1 MSYRIWA
8 GLFLIAG
15 MLAIG
20 TLSLAAAPE
29 DKLPA
34 SASLVLLLDKPSDA
48 ATKWQKTALGSMF
61 AGKDFAPFYAEL
73 QNGEIAAPLNPKP
86 ALGLDWA
93 DIARFKEPAA
103 LAVLEG
109 EAKQPALVFVAGGK
123 EDAGE
128 VKRVMAEAEKYFD
141 GRKAKRATKKTAGAE
156 VVTYEVAAADGKDVR
171 VCIHIT
177 QGDLFAATSSS
188 AAADKVLKQW
198 EAGEK
203 SSLSQDSDF
212 QKVDAQSRKLAGEK
226 RADIRW
232 FVRPLVLADLLQ
244 KKAAPKGP
252 GAVVPKVAGA
262 IVRDRVAI
270 ARKQG
275 VNAVTSMGGVV
286 TLQPDMNHDFEVA
299 SLIVARRPFEKGMR
313 LADMKP
319 GKAIEPPAWV
329 EADVGSYI
337 SWNWD
342 FAAALEGAGA
352 WVDENLSDPGFFS
365 SYLSNL
371 ALERGVNVRKDII
384 PQLGP
389 GIFEIG
395 DSHRAKDP
403 SNPTGFRMLIGV
415 QSKDQ
420 AKLAKKM
427 PGLTRDDP
435 MLIKDEVVAG
445 NPVRSAPD
453 GEPLFAE
460 PDPVAPKSTKAIQAY
475 GITPTLTI
483 LCTDVAWLRSKLA
496 AKEKVKPLV
505 DDPAYKQLAL
515 WTAKQENDRTCLR
528 GFMRSDQSGRL
539 DYEAVRSS
547 AVVGKSSLRAQ
558 ALKFVLLGN
567 STAKAPAAALPK
579 FDALAPNLLP
589 SGISMAVSTDGFE
602 LRAAVLRKE

>member
-8 GLFLIAG
+8 GLILIAG
-15 MLAIG
+15 MLAVG
-20 TLSLAAAPE
+20 TLSRAAVPE

-34 SASLVLLLDKPSDA
+34 SASLVLLLDKPSEA
-48 ATKWQKTALGSMF
+48 AAKWQKTALGSMF

-73 QNGEIAAPLNPKP
+73 QKGEIAAPLNPKP

-93 DIARFKEPAA
+93 DIAKFKEPAA

-109 EAKQPALVFVAGGK
+109 EAKQPALVFLAGGK

-128 VKRVMAEAEKYFD
+128 VKRVMAEAEKYFE
-141 GRKAKRATKKTAGAE
+141 GRKAKRAAKKTAGAE
-156 VVTYEVAAADGKDVR
+156 VVTYEVASAAGKDSS

-177 QGDLFAATSSS
+177 QGDLFAATSSA
-188 AAADKVLKQW
+188 AAADKLLKQW

-212 QKVDAQSRKLAGEK
+212 QKVDTQSRKLAGEK
-226 RADIRW
+226 GTDVRW
-232 FVRPLVLADLLQ
+232 FVRPFALAELLR
-244 KKAAPKGP
+244 KKVDTKVP
-252 GAVVPKVAGA
+252 GVR
-262 IVRDRVAI
+262 VRDRIAI

-275 VNAVTSMGGVV
+275 VNAVTSIGGVV
-286 TLQPDMNHDFEVA
+286 TLQPDKSHDFEVA

-319 GKAIEPPAWV
+319 GNAIEPPAWV

-342 FAAALEGAGA
+342 FAAALEGAGD
-352 WVDENLSDPGFFS
+352 WVDEKLDEPGIFNS
-365 SYLSNL
+365 IL
-371 ALERGVNVRKDII
+371 ADLRLAKGVDVRTDVISRM
-384 PQLGP
+384 GP
-389 GIFEIG
+389 GIFEVG

-403 SNPTGFRMLIGV
+403 SNPTGFRLLIGV
-415 QSKDQ
+415 QSKEQ

-445 NPVRSAPD
+445 NPLRSAPD
-453 GEPLFAE
+453 GEPLFSE
-460 PDPVAPKSTKAIQAY
+460 PDADAPKNTKSIQAY

-496 AKEKVKPLV
+496 GKEKVKPLV
-505 DDPAYKQLAL
+505 EDPAYKQLAL

-539 DYEAVRSS
+539 DYDAVRDAKVTS
-547 AVVGKSSLRAQ
+547 KSSLRAQ
-558 ALKFVLLGN
+558 ALRFVLLGN
-567 STAKAPAAALPK
+567 SAAKAPAAALPK

-589 SGISMAVSTDGFE
+589 TGTSMAVSPDGFE